1 MKSRTKV
8 KLLAVIVTV
17 LTLGLI
23 ASACSSDEVGQEGPA
38 LGKITGMPTIAGQS
52 PEPGKPAP
60 DFEFEDPEGQASSLS
75 DLQGKP
81 VLLNFWATWCGPC
94 VHEMPFLQEIY
105 NEWTD
110 KGLVLLA
117 IDIGEGPTVV
127 KQFLQE
133 RGFSF
138 PVILDTER
146 AVATKYNIRGV
157 PTTFLIN
164 EDGVIEAYKVG
175 AFQSKEEIEA
185 GIKMVI
191 P

>member
-1 MKSRTKV
+1 MNSRTKV
-8 KLLAVIVTV
+8 ILSAVLV
-17 LTLGLI
+17 LIITLGLI
-23 ASACSSDEVGQEGPA
+23 AGACSSDEVEQEGPA
-38 LGKITGMPTIAGQS
+38 LGKVTGMPTVAGQS

-60 DFEFEDPEGQASSLS
+60 DFEFEDPEGRASSLS

-94 VHEMPFLQEIY
+94 MHEMPFLQEIY
-105 NEWTD
+105 NEWSD

-117 IDIGEGPTVV
+117 VDVGESPSTV
-127 KQFLQE
+127 KRFLQDS
-133 RGFSF
+133 GFSF

-146 AVATKYNIRGV
+146 AVAAKYNIRGI

-164 EDGVIEAYKVG
+164 KDGIIEGYKLG
-175 AFQSKEEIEA
+175 AFQSKEEIEV